1 MEPAEQQL
9 SASMEDYLQAI
20 YHIQVEKQAARTK
33 DIALRMKVNNSSVT
47 GALRSLS
54 EKGFL
59 NYAPY
64 DVITLTRKG
73 MDYAEDMVRRHN
85 ALKRFFTE
93 ILGVDEPVADTS
105 ACKMEHA
112 VSPMIMDRITR
123 FVDFIQI
130 CPRGGEDFLEKYC
143 LSDSEKTDP
152 DKCDTCISKVRR
164 KLPGRRDSD

>member
-1 MEPAEQQL
+1 METAEQL
-9 SASMEDYLQAI
+9 SANMEDYIQAI

-33 DIALRMKVNNSSVT
+33 DIALRMNVNNSSVT

-59 NYAPY
+59 NYVPY
-64 DVITLTRKG
+64 DVITLTQKG
-73 MDYAEDMVRRHN
+73 IVYAEDVVRRHD

-93 ILGVDEPVADTS
+93 ILGVDEPEADAS

-112 VSPMIMDRITR
+112 VSPGIMDRIIR

-130 CPRGGEDFLEKYC
+130 CPRGGEDWLEKFC
-143 LSDSEKTDP
+143 VDDPAESDPRE
-152 DKCDTCISKVRR
+152 CDACISLARR
-164 KLPGRRDSD
+164 NLMNRGVSD

>member
-1 MEPAEQQL
+1 MEAAEQL

-20 YHIQVEKQAARTK
+20 YHIQIEKQAARTK

-73 MDYAEDMVRRHN
+73 MDYAEDIVRRHD

-93 ILGVDEPVADTS
+93 ILGVDEPEADTS

-112 VSPMIMDRITR
+112 VSPMIMDRIIR

-130 CPRGGEDFLEKYC
+130 CPRGGEDLLEKFC
-143 LSDSEKTDP
+143 LSDSEETDP
-152 DKCDTCISKVRR
+152 EKCSACISRVRR
-164 KLPGRRDSD
+164 NLPGRGASD

>member
-1 MEPAEQQL
+1 METAEQL

-20 YHIQVEKQAARTK
+20 YHIQSEKQAARTK

-64 DVITLTRKG
+64 DVITLTGKG
-73 MDYAEDMVRRHN
+73 VDYAEDVVRRHN

-93 ILGVDEPVADTS
+93 ILGVDEPEADTS
-105 ACKMEHA
+105 ACKMEHT
-112 VSPMIMDRITR
+112 VSPMIVDRIIR
-123 FVDFIQI
+123 FIDFIQI
-130 CPRGGEDFLEKYC
+130 CPRGGEDWLEKFC
-143 LSDSEKTDP
+143 LSDSEETDP
-152 DKCDTCISKVRR
+152 EKCSACISRVRR
-164 KLPGRRDSD
+164 NLFNRGTSA